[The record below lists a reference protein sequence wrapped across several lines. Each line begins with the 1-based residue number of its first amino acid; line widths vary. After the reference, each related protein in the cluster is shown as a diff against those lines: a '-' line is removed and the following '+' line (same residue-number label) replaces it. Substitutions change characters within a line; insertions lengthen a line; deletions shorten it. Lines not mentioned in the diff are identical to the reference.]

1 MKGRL
6 FIVPTPIGNLEDITL
21 RALRVLKE
29 CDLIACEDTRRALK
43 LLNHFNISKPLI
55 SFYSHNQQAR
65 TPKIINKI
73 SEGQRVALIS
83 DGGMPA
89 ISDPGALLIKE
100 AIDNAINIEV
110 LPGPSAFITALV
122 GSGFSTDGFIFCG
135 FLRRKS
141 GKIKKELM
149 QAASLGKTII
159 FYESPH
165 RIIKT
170 VEICGEIFGADAQ
183 ICLARELTKKF
194 EEFFRGSIDEL
205 LQSLKSRK
213 EILGEIVVLIKPRG
227 GKDDFRRDYYGD
239 EKESSDC

>member
-6 FIVPTPIGNLEDITL
+6 FVVPTPIGNLEDITL
-21 RALRVLKE
+21 RALRILKE

-43 LLNHFNISKPLI
+43 LLTHFNISKPLI

-65 TPKIINKI
+65 TPKIISKI
-73 SEGQRVALIS
+73 ADGQTVALIS

-89 ISDPGALLIKE
+89 ISDPGAVLIQE
-100 AIDNAINIEV
+100 AIAQGLDIEV
-110 LPGPSAFITALV
+110 LPGASAFLTAFV
-122 GSGFSTDGFIFCG
+122 GSGFSSDGFIFCG

-141 GKIKKELM
+141 GKIKKELL
-149 QAASLGKTII
+149 QAASVGKTII
-159 FYESPH
+159 FYESPY

-170 VEICGEIFGADAQ
+170 VEICAEIFGLDAR

-194 EEFFRGSIDEL
+194 EEYFRGSVEEL

-213 EILGEIVVLIKPRG
+213 EILGEIVVLIKPKG
-227 GKDDFRRDYYGD
+227 GRDDFRRDCYGD
-239 EKESSDC
+239 EKENCDS